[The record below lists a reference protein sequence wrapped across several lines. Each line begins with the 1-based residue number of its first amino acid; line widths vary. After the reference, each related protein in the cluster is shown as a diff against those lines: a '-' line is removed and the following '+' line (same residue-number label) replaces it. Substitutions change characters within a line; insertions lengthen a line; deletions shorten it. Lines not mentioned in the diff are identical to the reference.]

1 MDNPV
6 GYPFTISMSE
16 TPEQQPVAETQ
27 QPVAEERDFQAEL
40 ELLKPQNHKV
50 IGEKR
55 AAQKQVED
63 MQRQIQELQN
73 NQQEAKQTKLAEAG
87 EFKTLWNEATATV
100 SSLQDEIAGLKQQL
114 EDKEVQFQGQQIKA
128 TALNAFSQGGVH
140 APEDL
145 FNLEKDN
152 LRLKDGS
159 VVALVGGVEVPLQ
172 KHVESMKSPGSG
184 RDYFFTGSGA
194 RGMSAAGSTTTS
206 AGGQSWSSMT
216 PFERMTVEAMDEQNG
231 TNNAARL
238 KAAG

>member
-1 MDNPV
+1 
-6 GYPFTISMSE
+6 MSD
-16 TPEQQPVAETQ
+16 TPEQEIQADDAQVQADGP
-27 QPVAEERDFQAEL
+27 DDNAEL
-40 ELLKPQNHKV
+40 LNKVQLLEANNRKLL
-50 IGEKR
+50 GEKKN
-55 AAQKQVED
+55 ALSSMED
-63 MQRQIQELQN
+63 LQRKVQDLQN
-73 NQQEAKQTKLAEAG
+73 NQQQAKQTKLAEAG

-184 RDYFFTGSGA
+184 RDYFFSGSGA
-194 RGMSAAGSTTTS
+194 RGMSAAGSTTTT
-206 AGGQSWSSMT
+206 AGGQSWANMT

>member
-27 QPVAEERDFQAEL
+27 QPVAEERDFEAEL
-40 ELLKPQNHKV
+40 ELLKSQNHKI

-63 MQRQIQELQN
+63 MQRQIQDLQN
-73 NQQEAKQTKLAEAG
+73 NQQQAKQTKLAEAG

-100 SSLQDEIAGLKQQL
+100 STLQDEIAGLKRQL

-140 APEDL
+140 APEHMFQL
-145 FNLEKDN
+145 LKDN

-159 VVALVGGVEVPLQ
+159 VVALVGGVETPLQ
-172 KHVESMKSPGSG
+172 QHLENLKSPGSG
-184 RDYFFTGSGA
+184 MDYFFTGSGA
-194 RGMSAAGSTTTS
+194 RGMSAAGSSNSS
-206 AGGQSWSSMT
+206 AGGKSWGSMGLY
-216 PFERMTVEAMDEQNG
+216 ERIQMEEENPQL
-231 TNNAARL
+231 AAQL
-238 KAAG
+238 KAQG